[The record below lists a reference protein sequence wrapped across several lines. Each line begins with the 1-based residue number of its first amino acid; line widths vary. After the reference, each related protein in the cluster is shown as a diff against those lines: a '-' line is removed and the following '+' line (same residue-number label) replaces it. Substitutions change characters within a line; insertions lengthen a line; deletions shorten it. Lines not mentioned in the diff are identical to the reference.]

1 MYQSAVIIK
10 EYSANP
16 VNNYEMVEYSVN
28 FEEWN
33 NICGDYIKVYL
44 QISPENIIEKFSFV
58 WNTSMVTTAA
68 ASILAENIEWKDIA
82 VVLTWDF
89 EFMHQLGL
97 DVTSRRKRA
106 VVLPLM
112 TAQNAIYKFLGQD
125 KKVEFDDLIKEY

>member
-1 MYQSAVIIK
+1 MDESAIIIK
-10 EYSANP
+10 EYSSNP

-112 TAQNAIYKFLGQD
+112 TAQNAIYKFLGED

>member
-112 TAQNAIYKFLGQD
+112 TTQNAIYKFLGQD